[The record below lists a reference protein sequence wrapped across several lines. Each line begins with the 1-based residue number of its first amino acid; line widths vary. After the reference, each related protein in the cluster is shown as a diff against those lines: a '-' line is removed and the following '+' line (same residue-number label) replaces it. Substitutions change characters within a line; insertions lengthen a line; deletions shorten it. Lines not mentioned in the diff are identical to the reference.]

1 MRSTRRLRACREIG
15 CSLDIGSK
23 SAIGSRAVDLE
34 HSLPWLAL
42 RLTPGLGARLAGK
55 LLRQFGSP
63 EEIFRASLTQLEACQ
78 LPPAVGRHGVSHA
91 PIPHDTKPLPPLPH
105 PG

>member
-1 MRSTRRLRACREIG
+1 MRSTQPLRACREIG

-63 EEIFRASLTQLEACQ
+63 EEIFRASLTELGACQ
-78 LPPAVGRHGVSHA
+78 LPAAVAQAVLSNAAFRPPRKQLTLA
-91 PIPHDTKPLPPLPH
+91 PQ
-105 PG
+105 